1 MAIKKSFTLH
11 SNAFKSIIFPIQL
24 CCAIT
29 PLLIAQAVGA
39 EESIENIDEVI
50 VTASKRNQSLKDFS
64 GSVSVIKG
72 DSFNPGASI
81 SDLADQVPGLTVINN
96 GPRAI
101 SSLTMRGLR
110 MDEVTP
116 NDLGGDGSTVVTYID
131 NIPLQGFFV
140 PPANTMKDLQQI
152 EVLRGPQG
160 TLYGNASIGGLIRY
174 VTAKPDLSKTSV
186 NIDTSW
192 SQTKESE
199 NTDYS
204 TDLIVNAPLVDNV
217 LGVRLLLS
225 KENNAG
231 FIDAQSLYG
240 LQQDKANSDY
250 TTSYIGEKSDINSDQ
265 TKQLRGSILWQPAEE
280 FSLGANYSYQKI
292 NADDRQASNKAVTG
306 SEYVASSN
314 FLQPMEGILK
324 LSSVDAT
331 YDLGWATLTASLNR
345 YDYTTDTTADQTD
358 FLLYNYGA
366 GYYAEYEDFTAF
378 TRSHADVTKDS
389 GELRLVSPND
399 QPLRWLVGVFVSND
413 DLDVIVADRV
423 PGFKNVFGED
433 RPDALDYIAT
443 QTEAL
448 HENSIYAEVAYDLLP
463 NWEVA
468 VGGRYF
474 KYEDDLETCSLLFPT
489 AEEYEGNNFPLACA
503 DNDDDNT
510 GSLNKFSTKYKFNDS
525 QNIYLTISEGYRR
538 GGANLLPIEITH
550 NRSYNPDTVVNYEV
564 GTHSDFFDGKFEIN
578 GAVYVMDWE
587 KIQIG
592 AVIEGR
598 GATVNAGTAR
608 AKGIELDTATEL
620 NQHWSLK
627 LGYSFVK
634 AELTETVLGIVGG
647 DENANSGNRLP
658 GSPEQ
663 EWNLGLNYEGTFG
676 ANPLH
681 AGITYY
687 YASDMTTSLNNTFV
701 DYAHLDNY
709 SRVNA
714 HVNVTLRN
722 WQLGVFINNMTNTK
736 AVTGRRTA
744 TQYGELGQLD
754 YIIRPRTLGVTLSY
768 EF

>member
-1 MAIKKSFTLH
+1 MAIKKSFVLH
-11 SNAFKSIIFPIQL
+11 SHAFKSIIFPIQL

-29 PLLIAQAVGA
+29 PLLMAQAVVA
-39 EESIENIDEVI
+39 EESAENIDEII

-64 GSVSVIKG
+64 GSVSVIRG

-81 SDLADQVPGLTVINN
+81 SDMADQVPGLSVINN

-101 SSLTMRGLR
+101 SAVTIRGLR
-110 MDEVTP
+110 MDAVTP
-116 NDLGGDGSTVVTYID
+116 NDLGGDGATVVTYID

-160 TLYGNASIGGLIRY
+160 TLYGNASVGGLIRY

-186 NIDTSW
+186 KIDTSW

-199 NTDYS
+199 NTNYS

-231 FIDAQSLYG
+231 FIDAQSVYG
-240 LQQDKANSDY
+240 LQQDTANSDY
-250 TTSYIGEKSDINSDQ
+250 AINYIGEKADINSDQ
-265 TKQLRGSILWQPAEE
+265 AKQLRGSILWQPADE
-280 FSLGANYSYQKI
+280 FSLGASYSYQKI
-292 NADDRQASNKAVTG
+292 NADDRQASNRAVTG
-306 SEYVASSN
+306 SEYVSTSN
-314 FLQPMEGILK
+314 FLQPMEGLLK

-331 YDLGWATLTASLNR
+331 YDFGWATLTASLNR

-378 TRSHADVTKDS
+378 TRSHVDVMKDS

-399 QPLRWLVGVFVSND
+399 QSLRWLVGAFVSKD
-413 DLDVIVADRV
+413 DLDVITADRV

-448 HENSIYAEVAYDLLP
+448 HENSIYAEVAYDFLP

-489 AEEYEGNNFPLACA
+489 AEEYEGDNFPLACS

-538 GGANLLPIEITH
+538 GGANLLPIEITN
-550 NRSYNPDTVVNYEV
+550 NRSYKPDTVVNYEV
-564 GTHSDFFDGKFEIN
+564 GTHSDFFGGKFEFN

-587 KIQIG
+587 KIQVG
-592 AVIEGR
+592 AVVDGY
-598 GATVNAGTAR
+598 GAVVNAGTAR
-608 AKGIELDTATEL
+608 AKGIELDTTTEL
-620 NQHWSLK
+620 NPHWNLK

-634 AELTETVLGIVGG
+634 AELSETVLGIAGG
-647 DENANSGNRLP
+647 DENANSGDRLP

-663 EWNLGLNYEGTFG
+663 EWDLGLSYEGTFG

-687 YASDMTTSLNNTFV
+687 YASDMTTSINDTFV
-701 DYAHLDNY
+701 DYAHLDSY

-714 HVNVTLRN
+714 HASVTLRN

-736 AVTGRRTA
+736 AITAKRTA

-754 YIIRPRTLGVTLSY
+754 YILRPRTLGVTLSY